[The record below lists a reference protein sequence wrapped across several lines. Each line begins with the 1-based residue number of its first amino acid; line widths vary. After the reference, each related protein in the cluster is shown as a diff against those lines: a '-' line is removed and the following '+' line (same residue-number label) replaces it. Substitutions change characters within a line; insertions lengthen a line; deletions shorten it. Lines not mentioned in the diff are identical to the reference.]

1 MVLSELLAPAGSYE
15 VFLTAVNAGADAV
28 YIAGNRYGARA
39 FAQNFTIEEI
49 EKAVKYAHLNKVKLH
64 VTANTLVNNFEIID
78 VMDYLF
84 KLYQIGVDAV
94 IVQDFGVAYLLK
106 MLIPDFEVH
115 ASTQMA
121 LNNYSS
127 IKWASKNNIKRVVLP
142 REVNVD
148 YIKEINENL
157 KKDNIDMEL
166 EVFGH
171 GALCYSVSGNC
182 YMSSYNSGRS
192 GNRGACAQPCRR
204 EYKLKYRGY
213 NVGNGFLLS
222 THDLATYNN
231 IKAISDAGVT
241 SLKLEGRMKSKDY
254 VGTIVD
260 SYRNIIDE
268 VEGDYDKNLHLV
280 FNRKFTNGYLMGDKP
295 GEVLGRKAS
304 GHEGLYIGDIV
315 DIEGTKVTIEV
326 KNKDNYIPL
335 ELGDGIGF
343 KYNGKIKGIYLE
355 DIISQDKDK
364 IVINTTRNVKVGTEV
379 FISYRK
385 SIHEDLKRFDKEI
398 ITPKHGLKLKITWN
412 EDMTIFVQVEFYLDD
427 ELMNFRYNAPGLFE
441 EAINQ
446 PITEEKIEKQLSK
459 TGGTP
464 FYIENIQ
471 INNMPKNI
479 FTTMGNLNRIRRE
492 IIEESEKLLLRH
504 YRPTKKSVK
513 ATRKRL
519 HSFVD
524 EYKSYENMEITKN
537 PSLSVFVD
545 NLDVLNSIS
554 GFDFKR
560 IYFDGNYLYNNP
572 EDYFENIGEYLEKA
586 ALMAPQS
593 EIVWVLATFLSQGD
607 AVKCRKIVEELE
619 EKGIIISVMG
629 DFPAMK
635 DIFQCPIYGNHNLNV
650 WNSYAVK
657 SLAESGFDGLILSSE
672 LSGEEIRELIRKNEC
687 HDVDLEMIVNGNL
700 EVIVSKDDF
709 SNLNDG
715 KDFIISNNNDY
726 AILEDKKRKKFKY
739 KVSFDYN
746 NYSHIANKDC
756 LCLIEEMND
765 IKTLGLDSLIIDCRY
780 ANEKYATQ
788 IVSYYNDALKGR
800 DDEELAKF
808 KYNIMDLS
816 HSYINKGNYI
826 EGRLHED
833 KERENKYE
841 IA

>member
-15 VFLTAVNAGADAV
+15 VFLIAVNAGADAV

-39 FAQNFTIEEI
+39 FAKNFTIEEM
-49 EKAVKYAHLNKVKLH
+49 EKAIQYAHLNKVKVH
-64 VTANTLVNNFEIID
+64 VTVNTLVNNFEIID

-94 IVQDFGVAYLLK
+94 IVQDFGIAYLLK
-106 MLIPDFEVH
+106 MLIPELEVH

-121 LNNYSS
+121 INNYSS
-127 IKWASKNNIKRVVLP
+127 IKWASQNNIKRVVLP
-142 REVNVD
+142 REINID
-148 YIKEINENL
+148 YIKKINHDL
-157 KKDNIDMEL
+157 KKDNIAMEL
-166 EVFGH
+166 EAFGH

-182 YMSSYNSGRS
+182 YISSYNSGRS

-213 NVGNGFLLS
+213 NIGNGFLLS
-222 THDLATYNN
+222 TRDLATYNH
-231 IKAISDAGVT
+231 IKEISDAGVT
-241 SLKLEGRMKSKDY
+241 SLKLEGRMKSGDY

-295 GEVLGRKAS
+295 GDVLGRKAS

-315 DIEGTKVTIEV
+315 DIDGTKVTIEV

-355 DIISQDKDK
+355 DIISQNKDK
-364 IVINTTRNVKVGTEV
+364 IIINTTRNVKVGTEV

-385 SIHEDLKRFDKEI
+385 SIHDDLKRFKKEI
-398 ITPKHGLKLKITWN
+398 IMQKHGLNFKITWN
-412 EDMTIFVQVEFYLDD
+412 EDLTIFIQVEFYIDG
-427 ELMNFRYNAPGLFE
+427 ELINFRYKAPGLFE
-441 EAINQ
+441 KAKNQ
-446 PITEEKIEKQLSK
+446 PITEEKMEKQLSK
-459 TGGTP
+459 LGGTP
-464 FYIENIQ
+464 FYIESIKV
-471 INNMPKNI
+471 INMPKNLFI
-479 FTTMGNLNRIRRE
+479 TMGNLNKIRRE
-492 IIEESEKLLLRH
+492 IVKKAEELLLNH
-504 YRPTKKSVK
+504 YTPTKKSVK

-519 HSFVD
+519 HKFVD
-524 EYKSYENMEITKN
+524 EYKSYENTNINKQ
-537 PSLSVFVD
+537 PKLSVFVD
-545 NLDVLNSIS
+545 DLDVLNGIS

-560 IYFDGNYLYNNP
+560 VYFDGNYLYNNP
-572 EDYFENIGEYLEKA
+572 EDYFENIDNYLEKA
-586 ALMAPQS
+586 ALMTSQS
-593 EIVWVLATFLSQGD
+593 ELVWVLATFLTEKD
-607 AVKCRKIVEELE
+607 AEKCREIVKNLE
-619 EKGIIISVMG
+619 NKGIIISVMG
-629 DFPAMK
+629 DFPGLK
-635 DIFQCPIYGNHNLNV
+635 NLFDCPIYGNHNLNV
-650 WNSYAVK
+650 WNSYCVK
-657 SLAESGFDGLILSSE
+657 SLAESGFDGLILSPE
-672 LSGEEIRELIRKNEC
+672 LSNEEIRELIKKNEC
-687 HDVDLEMIVNGNL
+687 RETDLEMIVNGNL

-739 KVSFDYN
+739 KVTFDYN

-765 IKTLGLDSLIIDCRY
+765 ILTLGLDSLIVDCRY
-780 ANEKYATQ
+780 SNENYSKQ
-788 IVSYYNDALKGR
+788 ILSYYNDALKGR
-800 DDEELAKF
+800 DDEELTKY

-833 KERENKYE
+833 KERKNKNE
-841 IA
+841 IT